1 MTAASPHQ
9 ENFKKLG
16 QLLVE
21 RGWVSGEQLIRAIQS
36 QRLLGGRIGTCLL
49 EMDVVNE
56 DQLLDTLSVQL
67 RVPAARVED
76 LRGVDDEILD
86 LVPAK
91 LANRGLV
98 VPFGAT
104 RTELK
109 VATLQ
114 VRNLALLDE
123 LSFAANRRVV
133 PHIAS
138 EVRIFEALEKY
149 YGFEIPR
156 RFGHLLDRL
165 NRSRYLWDES
175 AKLLLGETDDA
186 DVVWKTPEEA
196 FEARENAKL
205 AARVITAP
213 SARAGYRPLPTPA
226 GYPAEAGFRPI
237 PTPPGGYALE
247 PPAPPQLIDMPTPQ
261 RPAAPSA
268 AARAS
273 VVTAA
278 MPAATLVAEMPPA
291 ALLTQPLPAMPAA
304 ATAPAAAPMPA
315 APLPAFDPDPPLP
328 GMVQFDG
335 NLTLD
340 LVDRLLSEETDVDRI
355 AEIVLRFASGLLHR
369 TALFRV
375 RQQHIVAW
383 QARIAG
389 LDGERFGALE
399 IDRSAPSLFTGLF
412 DGAPF
417 LVAPFA
423 PMPVHRQLAATWGG
437 EMPREVML
445 IPIKV
450 RDKLVG
456 ILYGDRG
463 QSDFEGVDLDD
474 LKRLAVKAA
483 MALELCI
490 LRKKLKT
497 V

>member
-1 MTAASPHQ
+1 MTVATLQDAS
-9 ENFKKLG
+9 KKLG

-21 RGWVSGEQLIRAIQS
+21 RGWVTGEQLIRAIQS

-76 LRGVDDEILD
+76 LRGIEDEILD
-86 LVPAK
+86 LVPPK
-91 LANRGLV
+91 LASRGLV

-104 RTELK
+104 KTELK

-123 LSFAANRRVV
+123 LSFFAGRRVV

-196 FEARENAKL
+196 FEAARDNARL
-205 AARVITAP
+205 AAKIITAP
-213 SARAGYRPLPTPA
+213 SARSTFRPVPTPA
-226 GYPAEAGFRPI
+226 SGSLNQELPPPPRLI
-237 PTPPGGYALE
+237 DVPTPERLPDSAL
-247 PPAPPQLIDMPTPQ
+247 T
-261 RPAAPSA
+261 
-268 AARAS
+268 
-273 VVTAA
+273 
-278 MPAATLVAEMPPA
+278 
-291 ALLTQPLPAMPAA
+291 TQPM
-304 ATAPAAAPMPA
+304 
-315 APLPAFDPDPPLP
+315 PAFDPDPPVEGKVP
-328 GMVQFDG
+328 FDG
-335 NLTLD
+335 RLTLE
-340 LVDRLLSEETDVDRI
+340 LVDQLLSQENDVDRI
-355 AEIVLRFASGLLHR
+355 AEIVLRFASGLLGR

-375 RQQHIVAW
+375 RGEHIVSW

-389 LDGERFGALE
+389 LDGALFGNLE
-399 IDRSAPSLFTGLF
+399 IRRDAPSLFTHLF
-412 DGAPF
+412 EGAPF
-417 LVAPFA
+417 VLGPLA
-423 PMPVHRQLAATWGG
+423 PMPAHRQLAACWGG
-437 EMPREVML
+437 ELPREALL

-450 RDKLVG
+450 RERLVG

-463 QSDFEGVDLDD
+463 AAGFAGVELDE
-474 LKRLAVKAA
+474 LKRLSVKAA

>member
-1 MTAASPHQ
+1 MTATHQDAS
-9 ENFKKLG
+9 KKLG

-21 RGWVSGEQLIRAIQS
+21 RGWVTGEQLIRAIQS

-49 EMDVVNE
+49 EMDVVSE
-56 DQLLDTLSVQL
+56 DQLLDALSLQL
-67 RVPAARVED
+67 RVPAAHVEN
-76 LRGVDDEILD
+76 LRGIDDEILE
-86 LVPAK
+86 LVPSK
-91 LANRGLV
+91 LAYRGLV
-98 VPFGAT
+98 VPFAAT
-104 RTELK
+104 KTELK

-123 LSFAANRRVV
+123 LSFAANRRVA

-196 FEARENAKL
+196 FEAAHEESRLNARL
-205 AARVITAP
+205 IPSPAAR
-213 SARAGYRPLPTPA
+213 
-226 GYPAEAGFRPI
+226 AGFRPF
-237 PTPPGGYALE
+237 PTP
-247 PPAPPQLIDMPTPQ
+247 
-261 RPAAPSA
+261 
-268 AARAS
+268 
-273 VVTAA
+273 
-278 MPAATLVAEMPPA
+278 
-291 ALLTQPLPAMPAA
+291 
-304 ATAPAAAPMPA
+304 APAAAPAQPMAMPRAIPA
-315 APLPAFDPDPPLP
+315 APAAPAAPPAAAPTASPTASPTAAAVTAPAWPFAAEPTPSPLVTQPMPAFDPDPPVP
-328 GMVQFDG
+328 GKVPFDG
-335 NLTLD
+335 QLTLD
-340 LVDRLLSEETDVDRI
+340 LVDQLLSQETDVDRI
-355 AEIVLRFASGLLHR
+355 AEIVLRFASGLLGR
-369 TALFRV
+369 AALFRV

-389 LDGERFGALE
+389 LDGEAFGRLE
-399 IDRSAPSLFTGLF
+399 ISRDAPSLFLGLF
-412 DGAPF
+412 QGAPF
-417 LVAPFA
+417 VIGPLA
-423 PMPVHRQLAATWGG
+423 PMPAHRQLAACWGG
-437 EMPREVML
+437 ELPREAVL
-445 IPIKV
+445 IPIQV
-450 RDKLVG
+450 RDRLVG

-463 QSDFEGVDLDD
+463 AAGFEGVELDE

>member
-1 MTAASPHQ
+1 MTAASPQ

-76 LRGVDDEILD
+76 LRGIEDEILE
-86 LVPAK
+86 LVPPK
-91 LANRGLV
+91 LASRGLV
-98 VPFGAT
+98 VPFAAT
-104 RTELK
+104 KAELK

-123 LSFAANRRVV
+123 LSFAANRKVT
-133 PHIAS
+133 PYIAS

-196 FEARENAKL
+196 FD
-205 AARVITAP
+205 AARDDARLKARIITAP
-213 SARAGYRPLPTPA
+213 SARATFRPVTA
-226 GYPAEAGFRPI
+226 SQAYPAEAGFRPV
-237 PTPPGGYALE
+237 PTPPGGFPAAAAAALHTAE
-247 PPAPPQLIDMPTPQ
+247 PPAPPRLIDMPTPV
-261 RPAAPSA
+261 RPLEA
-268 AARAS
+268 
-273 VVTAA
+273 V
-278 MPAATLVAEMPPA
+278 PPLA
-291 ALLTQPLPAMPAA
+291 V
-304 ATAPAAAPMPA
+304 AAAPPALVPVLA
-315 APLPAFDPDPPLP
+315 APQLPPSFDPDPPLP
-328 GMVQFDG
+328 GIVPFDG
-335 NLTLD
+335 QLTLD
-340 LVDRLLSEETDVDRI
+340 LVDRLLSEEADVDRI
-355 AEIVLRFASGLLHR
+355 AEIVLRFASGLVNR
-369 TALFRV
+369 AALFRV
-375 RQQHIVAW
+375 RQHHIVAW

-399 IDRSAPSLFTGLF
+399 IDRHAPSLFGALF
-412 DGAPF
+412 EGAPF
-417 LVAPFA
+417 VMGPFA
-423 PMPVHRQLAATWGG
+423 PMPAHRQLAACWGG
-437 EMPREVML
+437 EMPREVLL

-450 RDKLVG
+450 RERLVG

-463 QSDFEGVDLDD
+463 GAGFEGVEIDD

-483 MALELCI
+483 MSLELCI